1 MSEGEYWNHIST
13 AVKIE
18 AIYPNCVG
26 EMYQNT
32 RMVCPFCAQ
41 EQHEQGDSYF
51 VHDCKNLFYVW
62 VDADGNK
69 VFEEMQWLLER
80 IRKAGNPVGC
90 HKMKTVGQCCCWSKA
105 HGVRKKRL
113 VV

>member
-62 VDADGNK
+62 VDS
-69 VFEEMQWLLER
+69 EENEMPEYSQKALE
-80 IRKAGNPVGC
+80 IRRLVNNVPSIY
-90 HKMKTVGQCCCWSKA
+90 KMKTVGQCCCWSKA
-105 HGVRKKRL
+105 HGVRTE
-113 VV
+113 